1 MITGIL
7 VDVGASLLPPHRA
20 HILPI
25 IWGLLGPGKKVNG
38 CDGKLYSGV
47 QCTVYSVLSCVHV
60 IRHGPPPPHI
70 LLLLSSADTVQCLLP
85 LQWSWAPITHH
96 QHHAQL
102 SDNL

>member
-1 MITGIL
+1 MVTGIL
-7 VDVGASLLPPHRA
+7 DDVGASLLPPHRA

-25 IWGLLGPGKKVNG
+25 ICGLLAPGKKVNG

-70 LLLLSSADTVQCLLP
+70 LLLLSSADTV
-85 LQWSWAPITHH
+85 SAATAVVMGTHH
-96 QHHAQL
+96 QYQHHAQL

>member
-1 MITGIL
+1 MVTGIL

-25 IWGLLGPGKKVNG
+25 ICGLLAPGKKVNG

-70 LLLLSSADTVQCLLP
+70 LLLLSSADTV
-85 LQWSWAPITHH
+85 SAATAVVMGSMGTHH
-96 QHHAQL
+96 HSPCSAQ
-102 SDNL
+102 

>member
-1 MITGIL
+1 MVTGIL
-7 VDVGASLLPPHRA
+7 DDVGASLLPPHRA

-25 IWGLLGPGKKVNG
+25 IRGLLAPGKKVNG

-47 QCTVYSVLSCVHV
+47 QCTVYSAVYMSSDMVHHRRTSSC
-60 IRHGPPPPHI
+60 
-70 LLLLSSADTVQCLLP
+70 SSVQLTQCLLP

-96 QHHAQL
+96 QYQHHAQL